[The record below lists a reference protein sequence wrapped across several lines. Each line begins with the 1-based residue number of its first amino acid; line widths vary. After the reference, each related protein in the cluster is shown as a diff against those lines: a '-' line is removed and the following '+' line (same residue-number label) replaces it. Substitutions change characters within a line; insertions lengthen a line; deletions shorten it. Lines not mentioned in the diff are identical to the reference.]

1 MEKIKALYYERFIGH
16 VVESYSA
23 KLKAAKP
30 GHCMKITGL
39 AMKELQILLPLLRGI
54 NDNLCVYILSETEKG
69 DEYIHATKLIEL
81 RNNPEK
87 AVLILVPSNSR
98 TSAEDSYGDAT
109 FQNLP
114 AVELQYSFLNMLLF
128 EMPEEKKYIWQQIEE
143 LLKEIHATRTTVI
156 NYILFLELNQFED
169 EAWGN
174 GLFLF
179 GLLPDS
185 DLIKD
190 QSAMRRRF
198 MLNMEKVSSVLG
210 DFSLTAADRISML
223 PLQKNTVQKG
233 LMAYLTA
240 EQSLE
245 DNLSLF
251 EDIYEHRPEYNYAA
265 LPWLT
270 SGDGGPV
277 KILADIIP
285 GKEPLKELVREDDGN
300 YVLNIMPDKKSKI
313 TFTIFTDPSPKDNPD
328 IVSFEIALVNIDDF
342 TEMDVIKK
350 AKVTTNKRASRK
362 LSVNIAF
369 DMFADGEYM
378 LRVRAL
384 DGNGIVLDNKKEFK
398 EERVQAAW
406 LDAHAQNPN
415 LQMEQFRL
423 ENHVAYCNETAVFT
437 IQNGP
442 IDDVYIDT
450 KVDKRAKVNSFTQAL
465 INYRSIH
472 LSKDEDLEIPSE
484 GTERSKWEDGSLNST
499 YQFDFGAAYAYQIQL
514 SKKLIQLERTF
525 LDNRDTFGYVEAYLS
540 GNPTDA
546 WLLNPHDTAQR
557 TPHFVSAENVQIPDE
572 LIALRSELL
581 TLIKKSAEEESG
593 LTCTLDFTS
602 NLGIIKSY
610 LSEYDLWLRSI
621 LETNLDEQDIITI
634 QSLDTVHLTVEMP
647 DGGTTGMKLIS
658 PLHPLRLAWIVN
670 LYELYQDWESKTLET
685 PKYRKA
691 WYRKLDK
698 LFQGQLPMDIAPLV
712 LCENSMKEAYQYIG
726 ELTFGW
732 GAYAQPSFGQGDA
745 FASSYR
751 QLKAYAAMLLNVAR
765 EKRIDSD
772 VSRELVARH
781 LFNYG
786 LSHPYTDKIVI
797 NLFNAG
803 DAAVFAQALVD
814 MEKYGLGAELSYEI
828 RLFSDDNML
837 QSGEAFKELLAPE
850 SNVAAEAEVFSQA
863 SYNRLFPKLRF
874 SLNKIS
880 DFIDDH
886 DKYQAHMSFLVN
898 PFAVHTELVRPD
910 ELIRS
915 FYLNGTICRNV
926 VSATPEGK
934 SFVWNRYF
942 SNKILPNP
950 VSESANLEV
959 SLFARLQDATGHL
972 LSSTIEESVPA
983 TTLRL
988 KENDMM
994 LLSFVHD
1001 ISDWVITFD
1010 KNMGPEFYDLPCVND
1025 NDVPYL
1031 LDYVPGEEASS
1042 VSSYLTT
1049 KPTSEIG
1056 ALMIPLFKEYG
1067 VDIADMK
1074 NFKQILEDV
1083 RSVSSSLIM
1092 QVNTTSRK
1100 GFEVIGTTLAKRF
1113 LEKKN
1118 IMKES
1123 FLIPV
1128 DLHQDLF
1135 VDLDNDNKERADNLV
1150 VKIDT
1155 EKKELLFTVVE
1166 IKCRNAHYSEED
1178 LHAKMVEQIENTI
1191 FALRS
1196 HFEIAVDGQDR
1207 LDRELKVLELKS
1219 LLEFYIRRS
1228 MRYGQLDPEIAHN
1241 YLLFLSKLA
1250 DGYSIRFKQ
1259 LGVIFNFIQPERQKK
1274 NFYGDAVIY
1283 SMGHPVIEDILD
1295 DKATLDT
1302 AVLEQLDNE
1311 FANYFEPSF
1320 AFGQQQNSSDEEPLD
1335 SHQDISETPQDNV
1348 GPQSDPEYEI
1358 IIPKEPDAA
1367 TVVKSNTQVS
1377 STTSTNAHMTDA
1389 ANMLPSVSFD
1399 EQEEKQPSVK
1409 KDISVVQPQVSS
1421 DTGEDNHQESPVVEP
1436 NDVSPVDTY
1445 VLEPEDPNY
1454 KQPSY
1459 DVIIGKNGDSPQ
1471 FGILGKMIS
1480 NGRVIG
1486 LDLNECNTISLFGV
1500 QGAGKSYTIG
1510 SITEMVLR
1518 QFSKVN
1524 KLPAP
1529 MASVIFH
1536 YSDSMDYAP
1545 EFTSMVYPNDEAGQ
1559 LAKLKAEYGA
1569 EAGSVKDVIL
1579 LAPESQV
1586 ETRKAEYPD
1595 IDVHP
1600 IGFDSSELSVK
1611 DWMFLLGAMGNDS
1624 TYIKEL
1630 KQIMKACRNNMSLQ
1644 NIRDGVAN
1652 SNHMSTSQR
1661 SLAEQKLDFAEE
1673 YITDG
1678 NKLQQYLRPGRLI
1691 IVDLRDEFIEK
1702 DEALGLFV
1710 VMLNIFSSVL
1720 NVNGRA
1726 FNKFIVFDEAHKY
1739 MNNRELVGSITT
1751 AIREMRH
1758 KGVSIM
1764 IASQDPMS
1772 LPTEIIE
1779 LSSIVVMHRFS
1790 SPSWVKHVQKAITP
1804 LQTLTPTEMASLGS
1818 GEAYLWANKAS
1829 DKSITQRPIKISIRP
1844 RVTKHGGDTIQAVK

>member
-1 MEKIKALYYERFIGH
+1 MEKIKALYYERFINH
-16 VVESYSA
+16 VVECYSA
-23 KLKAAKP
+23 KLKAVRP

-39 AMKELQILLPLLRGI
+39 AMKELQRLLPLLRGL
-54 NDNLCVYILSETEKG
+54 NKDLCVYILSETEKG

-81 RNNPEK
+81 RNNPQK

-114 AVELQYSFLNMLLF
+114 AVELQDSFLRKLLS
-128 EMPEEKKYIWQQIEE
+128 EMPEEKQYIWQQMAE
-143 LLKEIHATRTTVI
+143 LLKEIHAAKATTI
-156 NYILFLELNQFED
+156 NYILFLEWNEFED
-169 EAWGN
+169 DAWGN

-190 QSAMRRRF
+190 QGAMRRRF
-198 MLNMEKVSSVLG
+198 MLNMEKVSGVLG
-210 DFSLTAADRISML
+210 DFSLTAADRIAML
-223 PLQKNTVQKG
+223 PLQKNTVQKS
-233 LMAYLTA
+233 LMTFLS
-240 EQSLE
+240 EGQGIE
-245 DNLSLF
+245 DSLSLF
-251 EDIYEHRPEYNYAA
+251 EHIYEHHPEYNYAV

-277 KILADIIP
+277 KIVADIVP
-285 GKEPLKELVREDDGN
+285 GKESSKELVREDDGN
-300 YVLNIMPDKKSKI
+300 YVLNILPDKKSKI
-313 TFTIFTDPSPKDNPD
+313 AFTIFTDPSPKDNPD
-328 IVSFEIALVNIDDF
+328 IVSFEIAIVNIDDF
-342 TEMDVIKK
+342 TEMGVIKK

-362 LSVNIAF
+362 LSVNIANG
-369 DMFADGEYM
+369 MFEDGEYI

-384 DGNGIVLDNKKEFK
+384 DGNGIALENKKEFK
-398 EERVQAAW
+398 EERVQSAW
-406 LDAHAQNPN
+406 LDAHHLNPN

-437 IQNGP
+437 IQNDP
-442 IDDVYIDT
+442 DDVYVDT
-450 KVDKRAKVNSFTQAL
+450 KVDKRAKVNCFTQAL
-465 INYRSIH
+465 ISYRAAH
-472 LSKDEDLEIPSE
+472 LSKNEDLEIPRE
-484 GTERSKWEDGSLNST
+484 VAERNRWEEGSLNST

-514 SKKLIQLERTF
+514 SKKLIQLERCF
-525 LDNRDTFGYVEAYLS
+525 LDHGGNFGSVEACLG

-557 TPHFVSAENVQIPDE
+557 TPHFVPIKEVRIPDG
-572 LIALRSELL
+572 LIALRNELL
-581 TLIKKSAEEESG
+581 AIIKESAEEGSG
-593 LTCTLDFTS
+593 LVCTLDFTANS
-602 NLGIIKSY
+602 GIIKSY
-610 LSEYDLWLRSI
+610 LSEYDRWLSDILGTDLNERDLVSI
-621 LETNLDEQDIITI
+621 QNM
-634 QSLDTVHLTVEMP
+634 DTVHLTVEMP
-647 DGGTTGMKLIS
+647 DGSATTMKLIS

-670 LYELYQDWESKTLET
+670 LYELYQDWESKTLDT

-712 LCENSMKEAYQYIG
+712 LCENSLKEAYQYIG

-732 GAYAQPSFGQGDA
+732 GAYAQPSFGRGEA
-745 FASSYR
+745 FASGYR

-772 VSRELVARH
+772 VSRELVVRH
-781 LFNYG
+781 LRNYF
-786 LSHPYTDKIVI
+786 LSHPYTDKMVI

-803 DAAVFAQALVD
+803 DATVFAQALVD
-814 MEKYGLGAELSYEI
+814 MERSGVGTELSYEI

-837 QSGEAFKELLAPE
+837 QSGEAFKELLDPE
-850 SNVAAEAEVFSQA
+850 SNVAADAEVFSQA

-886 DKYQAHMSFLVN
+886 DKYQAHLSFLVN

-910 ELIRS
+910 ELSRS

-926 VSATPEGK
+926 VGALPEGK
-934 SFVWNRYF
+934 TFVWNRYF

-950 VSESANLEV
+950 VSESANLAV
-959 SLFARLQDATGHL
+959 GLFARLQEVTGHL
-972 LSSTIEESVPA
+972 LSSTLEESVPA
-983 TTLRL
+983 TALRL

-1010 KNMGPEFYDLPCVND
+1010 KNMGPEFYDLPSVGD
-1025 NDVPYL
+1025 HDLPYL
-1031 LDYVPGEEASS
+1031 LDYVPGEETTGM
-1042 VSSYLTT
+1042 SSYLTT

-1056 ALMIPLFKEYG
+1056 ALLIPLFKEYG
-1067 VDIADMK
+1067 VDVADMN
-1074 NFKQILEDV
+1074 NFGQILEDV

-1092 QVNTTSRK
+1092 QVNATSRK

-1113 LEKKN
+1113 LEKKQ

-1135 VDLDNDNKERADNLV
+1135 VGLENENKERADNLV

-1155 EKKELLFTVVE
+1155 KKKELLFTVVE
-1166 IKCRNAHYSEED
+1166 IKCRNVHYNED
-1178 LHAKMVEQIENTI
+1178 ELHAKMVKQIENTI

-1196 HFEIAVDGQDR
+1196 HFEIAVDGPDR
-1207 LDRELKVLELKS
+1207 LDRELKILELRS
-1219 LLEFYIRRS
+1219 LLEFYIRRAL
-1228 MRYGQLDPEIAHN
+1228 RYGRLDPEIGHN
-1241 YLLFLSKLA
+1241 CMLFLSKLA
-1250 DGYSIRFKQ
+1250 DGYTIRFKQ
-1259 LGVIFNFIQPERQKK
+1259 LGVVFNFIQSDRQKK
-1274 NFYGDAVIY
+1274 CFHGDAVIY
-1283 SMGHPVIEDILD
+1283 SMGYPVIEDILD
-1295 DKATLDT
+1295 DKASLDT
-1302 AVLEQLDNE
+1302 AALGQLDNE
-1311 FANYFEPSF
+1311 IVDYFEPTF
-1320 AFGQQQNSSDEEPLD
+1320 AFSTHEKEPEEDAPEAD
-1335 SHQDISETPQDNV
+1335 SAAPDPILPQT
-1348 GPQSDPEYEI
+1348 DPEYEI
-1358 IIPKEPDAA
+1358 IIPKTPSA
-1367 TVVKSNTQVS
+1367 TAVVKANVPSTDPAS
-1377 STTSTNAHMTDA
+1377 SNAHLTA
-1389 ANMLPSVSFD
+1389 YENPASA
-1399 EQEEKQPSVK
+1399 
-1409 KDISVVQPQVSS
+1409 
-1421 DTGEDNHQESPVVEP
+1421 
-1436 NDVSPVDTY
+1436 DTY
-1445 VLEPEDPNY
+1445 VPEPEDPDY
-1454 KQPSY
+1454 KVPAY
-1459 DVIIGKNGDSPQ
+1459 DIIIGKNGDSPQ
-1471 FGILGKMIS
+1471 YGILGKMVN
-1480 NGRVIG
+1480 NGRVVGI
-1486 LDLNECNTISLFGV
+1486 DLNECNTISLFGV

-1510 SITEMVLR
+1510 SVTEMVLR
-1518 QFSKVN
+1518 QFSNVN

-1559 LAKLKAEYGA
+1559 LTKLKAEYGV
-1569 EAGSVKDVIL
+1569 EAGCVKDVVL

-1611 DWMFLLGAMGNDS
+1611 DWMFLLGAVGNDS

-1630 KQIMKACRNNMSLQ
+1630 KQIMKACRYDMSLQ
-1644 NIRDGVAN
+1644 NIRNGVAN
-1652 SNHMSTSQR
+1652 SSHMTASQR

-1678 NKLQQYLRPGRLI
+1678 NKLQQFLRPGRLI

-1710 VMLNIFSSVL
+1710 VMLNIFSGVL
-1720 NVNGRA
+1720 KVNGSA

-1739 MNNRELVGSITT
+1739 MNNRDLVGSITT

-1758 KGVSIM
+1758 KGVSVM

-1804 LQTLTPTEMASLGS
+1804 LQTLTPAEMASLGS

-1829 DKSITQRPIKISIRP
+1829 DKSVTQRPVKISIRP
-1844 RVTKHGGDTIQAVK
+1844 RVTKHGGATVQAVK